1 MNASNLSW
9 EQIKELAEMAIEN
22 GSNFS
27 IIGTDSGTSIYI
39 TTSKSSKDNIT
50 VSEPWRAEP
59 PYVTWCDNDTSNVTY
74 AAHKKSEPIHPQ
86 QQIDGVR

>member
-27 IIGTDSGTSIYI
+27 IIGTESGMSIYI
-39 TTSKSSKDNIT
+39 TKSESSKPIQIT
-50 VSEPWRAEP
+50 DPSPWKAEP
-59 PYVTWCDNDTSNVTY
+59 PYVTWCNNDTSSAT
-74 AAHKKSEPIHPQ
+74 
-86 QQIDGVR
+86 D